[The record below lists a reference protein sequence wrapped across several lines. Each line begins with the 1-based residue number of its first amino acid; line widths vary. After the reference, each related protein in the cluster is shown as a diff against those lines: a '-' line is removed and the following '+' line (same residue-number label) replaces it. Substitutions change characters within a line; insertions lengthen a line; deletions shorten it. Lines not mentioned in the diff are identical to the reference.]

1 MLSNEEAK
9 EQLRA
14 AGKTVADV
22 ARELKVDR
30 SIVAGVLSG
39 HLKGDY
45 GKAHRVAVALGMKKG
60 VLIKEKTPIAEAMK
74 LAGGAR

>member
-1 MLSNEEAK
+1 MLTPDEAR
-9 EQLRA
+9 ERLRK
-14 AGKTVADV
+14 AGRSVGDV

-39 HLKGDY
+39 KIKGKRGDSH
-45 GKAHRVAVALGMKKG
+45 KVAVALGIKDG
-60 VLIKEKTPIAEAMK
+60 VIVPDDASVAEVIK